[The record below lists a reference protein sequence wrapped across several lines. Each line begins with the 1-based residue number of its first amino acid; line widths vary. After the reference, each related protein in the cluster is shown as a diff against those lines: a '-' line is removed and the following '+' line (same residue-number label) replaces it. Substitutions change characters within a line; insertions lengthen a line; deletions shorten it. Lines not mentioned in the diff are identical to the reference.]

1 MSMFHPVIEKD
12 IKEIISVIRA
22 DLQRLEGKNILITG
36 ASGMLASYLVYT
48 LIYANEYIFKKRAQL
63 YLVIRKKTSPFG
75 SKKYIHYL
83 HKDIAKDKLRVT
95 NLHYVVH
102 AASKAAPKIYT
113 RNMLD
118 TLNTNILGLYTVL
131 SLVDKNTRSIL
142 YFSSGEVYG
151 EPKTGTPIGENY
163 LCSTDHLNQRSC
175 YVEGKRICETI
186 CMNYFW
192 EKNYPIKV
200 ARIFHTFGP
209 GLNVNDGRVF
219 SDFIRDGLVKK
230 DIEIKGDQNLV
241 RPFLYIKDA
250 TIMFFKIL
258 LLGKNGEVYNVSND
272 KNIISVGEL
281 AKTVC
286 EVFNNYGG
294 KKMEVKLNKQD
305 NKYYRGAVKQILPD
319 ISKFRK
325 AFGYTPAVSVSEALT
340 NTIRYLLSND
350 QK

>member
-1 MSMFHPVIEKD
+1 MFHPVIEKD

-22 DLQRLEGKNILITG
+22 DLRLLEGKNILITG
-36 ASGMLASYLVYT
+36 ASGMLASYLVHT
-48 LIYANEYIFKKRAQL
+48 LIYANEHILKKEAQL
-63 YLVIRKKTSPFG
+63 YLVIRKKTIPFG
-75 SKKYIHYL
+75 NKKYIHYL
-83 HKDIAKDKLRVT
+83 YKNIAKDKIGIK
-95 NLHYVVH
+95 NLHYIIH

-118 TLNTNILGLYTVL
+118 TLNTNILGLYNVL
-131 SLVDKNTRSIL
+131 NLVDKSTKSIL

-151 EPKTGTPIGENY
+151 KPKTETPIGENY
-163 LCSTDHLNQRSC
+163 IGTTDHLNQRSC
-175 YVEGKRICETI
+175 YVEGKRVCETI

-192 EKNYPIKV
+192 EKNYPVKI

-209 GLNVNDGRVF
+209 GLNLNDGRVF
-219 SDFIRDGLVKK
+219 SDFIKDGLDRK
-230 DIEIKGDQNLV
+230 DIEIKGDKNLV
-241 RPFLYIKDA
+241 RPLLYIKDA

-281 AKTVC
+281 ANSVC
-286 EVFNNYGG
+286 EVFHYFGE
-294 KKMEVKLNKQD
+294 KKLKVKIKKQN
-305 NKYYRGAVKQILPD
+305 NKYYRNAVKQILPD
-319 ISKFRK
+319 ISKFKK
-325 AFGYTPAVSVSEALT
+325 AFGYTPTVSVNEALT